1 MSHEVVECVDEI
13 AGIYFRSVLLPNVG
27 DIATQHIHDYDHATY
42 LGNGSVSFWVGGK
55 FQGYFRAG
63 QVLEVKAGI
72 EHKFQAMEKNTRLT
86 CVHIGA
92 SAEAAREKELL
103 CRGSA

>member
-1 MSHEVVECVDEI
+1 MAEEIVEFVEEV
-13 AGIYFRSVLLPNVG
+13 AGIYFRSVLLPYPG
-27 DIATQHIHDYDHATY
+27 DFAIQHVHDYDHATY
-42 LGNGSVSFWVGGK
+42 IGSGSVSFWAGSK
-55 FQGYFRAG
+55 FQGYYRAG
-63 QVLEVKAGI
+63 QALEVKAGI
-72 EHKFQAMEKNTRLT
+72 EHKFQAMERNTRLT